1 MPTRPALRIARSGAG
16 RLRAALSAALL
27 IPITALPLRSS
38 GDITIFDGTQ
48 SRAIGLADLSG
59 GPGSGYLSPLVFPS
73 TFTLRVNSSGPCHLW
88 VRRNDTGPWL
98 AAGQLQ
104 LQLLKIGDTIDPRP
118 PVTLGTTDLKL
129 IESPAALDNQ
139 LYELRYQ
146 LEDFTPQNAPAGYST
161 QVVFT
166 ITDA

>member
-1 MPTRPALRIARSGAG
+1 ML
-16 RLRAALSAALL
+16 
-27 IPITALPLRSS
+27 TAS

-59 GPGSGYLSPLVFPS
+59 GPGSGYLNPLVFAS
-73 TFTLRVNSSGPCHLW
+73 TFTLRVTSSGACDLW

-98 AAGQLQ
+98 SAGELQ
-104 LQLLKIGDTIDPRP
+104 VQVLRIGDAIDPRP
-118 PVTLGTTDLKL
+118 PITIGTSDLKL
-129 IESPAALDNQ
+129 MESPTALDNQ

-146 LEDFTPQNAPAGYST
+146 LENFSPQNAPAGYST

-166 ITDA
+166 LTDA

>member
-1 MPTRPALRIARSGAG
+1 MPTRPPLRIARSGAV
-16 RLRAALSAALL
+16 RLRRALSAALL
-27 IPITALPLRSS
+27 VIVAAFPLHAS

-59 GPGSGYLSPLVFPS
+59 GPGSGYLSPLLFAS

-104 LQLLKIGDTIDPRP
+104 VQLLKIGDTIDPRP
-118 PVTLGTTDLKL
+118 PVTIGTSDLKL
-129 IESPAALDNQ
+129 LESPTALDNQ

-146 LEDFTPQNAPAGYST
+146 LEDFTPQNTPAGYST

>member
-1 MPTRPALRIARSGAG
+1 MPSRPPLRIAHSGAG
-16 RLRAALSAALL
+16 RLRLALSTALL
-27 IPITALPLRSS
+27 AGVTAGSLRAS
-38 GDITIFDGTQ
+38 GDVTIFDGTQ

-59 GPGSGYLSPLVFPS
+59 GPGSGYLSPLVFTS
-73 TFTLRVNSSGPCHLW
+73 TFTLRVNSSGACNLW

-104 LQLLKIGDTIDPRP
+104 VQLLKIGDTIDPRP
-118 PVTLGTTDLKL
+118 PVTLGTSDLKL
-129 IESPAALDNQ
+129 IESPTALDNQ

-146 LEDFTPQNAPAGYST
+146 LEDFTPQNTPDGYST